1 METYLTVVFWMQ
13 LMRLIIRTLTIGIA
27 DYPREKEYTMGFDIC
42 VLILTVPFFVWV
54 IYLKWFVV

>member
-1 METYLTVVFWMQ
+1 
-13 LMRLIIRTLTIGIA
+13 MRLIIRTLTIGIA